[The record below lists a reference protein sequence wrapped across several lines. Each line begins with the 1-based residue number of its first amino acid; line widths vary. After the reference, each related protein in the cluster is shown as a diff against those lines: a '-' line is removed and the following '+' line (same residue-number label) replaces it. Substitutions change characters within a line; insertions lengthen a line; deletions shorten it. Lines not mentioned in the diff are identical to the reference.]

1 MKPLNTITRQETGD
15 LELYHPVSGE
25 GLGSFLILA
34 GPRHP
39 IRERLELEMDRKV
52 RAQINKRGSLELDE
66 PEKDRQKALDYLVSI
81 TLGWYSLE
89 ERDDK
94 SVPAARVDMI
104 DVGRGPEPFSV
115 ARVREIYEDKDLGW
129 IREQARAGSG
139 KQELFIKDSSQGSS
153 NTPAGSPASP
163 KSTTPASP
171 AASA

>member
-15 LELYHPVSGE
+15 LELYHPISGE
-25 GLGSFLILA
+25 GLSTFLILA

-89 ERDDK
+89 
-94 SVPAARVDMI
+94 PAPEEGAPPVRVDMI
-104 DVGRGPEPFSV
+104 DVGRGPEPYSSV
-115 ARVREIYEDKDLGW
+115 RAREIYEDKDLGW
-129 IREQARAGSG
+129 IREQARAGAG
-139 KQELFIKDSSQGSS
+139 KQELFIKDSSHGSS
-153 NTPAGSPASP
+153 NTRAGSPVSP
-163 KSTTPASP
+163 NPTTPASP